1 MVQYEEETDTTLC
14 TLFRGCLK
22 DGPYVRPTPPPK
34 QRKQW
39 RQLQQGEAL
48 YARECGGEQTE
59 EQRDGN

>member
-1 MVQYEEETDTTLC
+1 MKKKQIQLCVLYLEAVWKMVHMWGQ
-14 TLFRGCLK
+14 K
-22 DGPYVRPTPPPK
+22 TPKKRK
-34 QRKQW
+34 QR

>member
-22 DGPYVRPTPPPK
+22 DGPYVSPPPK
-34 QRKQW
+34 QRKQS
-39 RQLQQGEAL
+39 RQLQRGEAL